1 MYWPNEPIY
10 TRSDAAVCWGP
21 YCRIFPDK
29 IPVLTEGLV
38 CRLTSFKVFDREW
51 RMAKAPDFTEEVAL
65 QYFDNTISLSW
76 SARSFTNP
84 EQDTFYHLLEGV
96 DDDWVATPASRRSTS
111 YLKLLPGNY
120 TFRLKCKNRDGVFG
134 PEKTLRIR
142 IIPAFWQT
150 WWFKLLIIGALAGV
164 VAVIASLRQRQ
175 KRLAAELKQREAE
188 FKQKE
193 AEMSQRIAEYQVAAL
208 RAQMNPH
215 FIFNSLNSI
224 NRFVQLSGPDDASN
238 YLTKFARLIRLVLDN
253 SRAEVISLESELEAI
268 RLYLEL
274 ESLRFAGQFE
284 YRVRVTQDVDI
295 EEVSVPPL
303 FVQPYVENAVWHG
316 LMQKAEADRQLEIHV
331 RLDERSWLCIE
342 ISDNGI
348 GRERAKELKSK
359 SATRQKSHGMDITA
373 ERVRMFTE
381 RTGRQMV
388 VQVDDLFAEGGEP
401 CGTRV
406 KIMLETGASNQ
417 NLP

>member
-1 MYWPNEPIY
+1 ME
-10 TRSDAAVCWGP
+10 
-21 YCRIFPDK
+21 K
-29 IPVLTEGLV
+29 IELPHT
-38 CRLTSFKVFDREW
+38 
-51 RMAKAPDFTEEVAL
+51 
-65 QYFDNTISLSW
+65 DNTFAIAW
-76 SARSFTNP
+76 SARNFTNP
-84 EQDTFYHLLEGV
+84 EQDTFYHRLEGV
-96 DDDWVATPASRRSTS
+96 DDDWVATPASQRSTS
-111 YLKLLPGNY
+111 YLKLPPGDY
-120 TFRLKCKNRDGVFG
+120 RFRLKCKNRDGVFG
-134 PEKTLRIR
+134 PEKTLLVR

-150 WWFKLLIIGALAGV
+150 WWFRLLVISALAGV

-193 AEMSQRIAEYQVAAL
+193 AEMNQRIAEYQVAAL
-208 RAQMNPH
+208 RSQMNPH

-284 YRVRVTQDVDI
+284 YRVSVAQDVDI
-295 EEVSVPPL
+295 EEISVPPL

-331 RLDERSWLCIE
+331 RLDERGWLCIE